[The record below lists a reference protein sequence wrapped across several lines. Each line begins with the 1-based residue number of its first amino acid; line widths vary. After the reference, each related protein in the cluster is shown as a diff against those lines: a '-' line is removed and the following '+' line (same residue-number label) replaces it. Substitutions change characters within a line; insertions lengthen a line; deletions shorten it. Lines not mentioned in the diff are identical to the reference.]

1 MPRSLHVP
9 QLRPNATKSTSYFK
23 IQSNSNEIRR
33 KSQTLCLISHIFKGL
48 WLPFKGTGGRDN
60 TVQHKS
66 ACTVNGS
73 PHSPVTG
80 FPSHSRGKVQ
90 VLTKVH
96 KAYLAVC
103 PAYHSMLSS
112 CSLLLSSCSLLLA
125 DSTLATS
132 DSPDLLPLQVLCP
145 YLCLCLGCSHPA
157 PASSSAAPSLPQ
169 VFIHIPP
176 SADVLAPPLCSTV
189 MTPPPADI

>member
-1 MPRSLHVP
+1 M
-9 QLRPNATKSTSYFK
+9 
-23 IQSNSNEIRR
+23 
-33 KSQTLCLISHIFKGL
+33 
-48 WLPFKGTGGRDN
+48 
-60 TVQHKS
+60 
-66 ACTVNGS
+66 
-73 PHSPVTG
+73 TG

-189 MTPPPADI
+189 MTPPPADIWSLSSLNCFTPGKSATTIRQTLKLTFLRGLLSHLLPQWRLRLFLFIHC